1 MVKIP
6 TYERQ
11 VSVPASTGMAA
22 APMALA
28 ETGAPQAF
36 AKVSGELNDAAARI
50 QNREDTINRVR
61 DLSAFKTKVA
71 DEWQKLQD
79 TEDLS
84 SPAVLQKF
92 NNFMTTE
99 RANLEK
105 MHAGSSDSRAAL
117 LAKTHE
123 ISGLYERSAIET
135 VRGAQIKMLQNQF
148 GDSFNPILQG
158 VMTGKVSPA
167 EASQQLKALSDDI
180 GGALPKPLHFDMI
193 DAAQGAIAMS
203 AINRHLDIGDFESA
217 EAELNRNPH
226 FAEVLDSNQ
235 LSKIVGRIGEQK
247 TVRNLTDQKVMSE
260 MRGKANMLGYDSW
273 SKVPQALKFEMVMGR
288 QPGGPA
294 YKPQTDAAKA
304 VMDRQA
310 LTAAFGDGSPQVK
323 QFDSMIGGV
332 AKPESEIGRLYADEQ
347 RLRAMGKREGDPE
360 LDAITNTIKEKDP
373 KFVENREKALKFAPA
388 QIALST
394 VERQANSVKANAEKS
409 LMLMTGEDN
418 IFDAKKAVMDGK
430 FAFGMTGLAQKA
442 AAAYPG
448 SDVAEVDGLLN
459 QIRGNKMM
467 DALNTLKA
475 SSPTGASGLGALSE
489 KEGAMLQAV
498 EGSLS
503 LTSPKATAQTL
514 LQIIDSTPSVIEGQR
529 AAFSAAF
536 GETAGKKTG
545 GSKTEAQPG
554 KTAPTGGKPKYDL
567 NGNRIQ

>member
-11 VSVPASTGMAA
+11 VSVPATTGMAA

-28 ETGAPQAF
+28 ETGAPQGF
-36 AKVSGELNDAAARI
+36 AKAAAEINDAVARI

-61 DLSAFKTKVA
+61 DLSTFKTKVA
-71 DEWQKLQD
+71 EEWQKIQD

-92 NNFMTTE
+92 NNFMNTE

-105 MHAGSSDSRAAL
+105 THVGSSDSRAAL
-117 LAKTHE
+117 VAKTHE
-123 ISGLYERSAIET
+123 IGGVYERSALET

-148 GDSFNPILQG
+148 GDSFNPILKG
-158 VMTGKVSPA
+158 VMEGKVSPA
-167 EASQQLKALSDDI
+167 DASLKLKELSDDI
-180 GGALPKPLHFDMI
+180 GGALPKPLHFDMVE
-193 DAAQGAIAMS
+193 AAQGAIAMS

-226 FAEVLDSNQ
+226 FTEVLDNNQ
-235 LSKIVGRIGEQK
+235 LAKIVGRIGEQK
-247 TVRNLTDQKVMSE
+247 AARTLTDQKVMSE

-273 SKVPQALKFEMVMGR
+273 AKVPQSIKFEMVMGR
-288 QPGGPA
+288 QPGGPS

-310 LTAAFGDGSPQVK
+310 LTASFGEGSPQVK
-323 QFDSMIGGV
+323 QFDAMIGGV

-347 RLRAMGKREGDPE
+347 RLRGMGKREGDPE

-418 IFDAKKAVMDGK
+418 INDARKAVMDGK
-430 FAFGMTGLAQKA
+430 FAFGMTGPAQKA
-442 AAAYPG
+442 AAAWPG
-448 SDVAEVDGLLN
+448 SAVSEVEGRLN
-459 QIRGNKMM
+459 QIRGNKML

-489 KEGAMLQAV
+489 SEGKVLQAV

-503 LTSPKATAQTL
+503 LTAPEATAQTL
-514 LQIIDSTPSVIEGQR
+514 LQVIDSTPSIIEGQR
-529 AAFSAAF
+529 AAFNAAF
-536 GETAGKKTG
+536 GDVAGKKTG
-545 GSKTEAQPG
+545 VGKTEAQPG
-554 KTAPTGGKPKYDL
+554 KPDKAGGKPKYDL